1 MMRPV
6 RAHYRNV
13 NHSFCDALLDGLAM
27 VTMGPAGLDESDPPL
42 YPRDA
47 QARDLERIGGDM
59 YAAFEA
65 FDQESRRANA
75 KAAPGKVRL
84 PPAEG
89 AELPSPEVIEA
100 LPESLRES
108 TSESAASSGPLPPPA
123 KYRGYE
129 EVLAGSAER
138 FLRMAEKEQ
147 AHRIEWEDEAL
158 RRASNRRDRGLSL
171 GTLVALTS
179 LAVAA
184 LLAMNGHD
192 WVAGVIGGAGIA
204 GTAASLIRKF
214 RD

>member
-1 MMRPV
+1 M
-6 RAHYRNV
+6 
-13 NHSFCDALLDGLAM
+13 SE
-27 VTMGPAGLDESDPPL
+27 T
-42 YPRDA
+42 
-47 QARDLERIGGDM
+47 
-59 YAAFEA
+59 
-65 FDQESRRANA
+65 
-75 KAAPGKVRL
+75 
-84 PPAEG
+84 PAEG

-123 KYRGYE
+123 MYRGYE

-138 FLRMAEKEQ
+138 ILRMAEKEQ
-147 AHRIEWEDEAL
+147 AHRFEWEDEAL

-171 GTLVALTS
+171 GTLVALSS

-192 WVAGVIGGAGIA
+192 WVAVVIGGAGIA